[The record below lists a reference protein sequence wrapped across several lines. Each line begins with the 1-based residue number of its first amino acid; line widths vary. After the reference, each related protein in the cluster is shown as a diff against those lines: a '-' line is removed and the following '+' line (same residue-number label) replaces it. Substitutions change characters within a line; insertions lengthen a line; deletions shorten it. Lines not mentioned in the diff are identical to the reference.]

1 MPSPLGI
8 IYPSNQRYP
17 TLWSY
22 RELKLISQRNSAICV
37 DQWSVPWRTGV
48 PRTLSRMA
56 AKAGHSATTWWE
68 VSSSSPQLLHKGSS
82 SSWTITL
89 CLCRKLWPVI
99 NCTASLNSFLPFL
112 RSSKE
117 INLQMVGNHC
127 LVWRQS
133 MRDCQHS
140 FHLRSSPSRWR
151 DLMTLGG
158 IFGICAASRRG
169 SKAPSFA
176 STSARSLPMMPQW
189 PFTYLRWMT
198 LFHAAWL
205 RAATVSGFS

>member
-1 MPSPLGI
+1 MLLLLFCWGPVQSLKWTKNWTWPVRFRTIISSPLGI
-8 IYPSNQRYP
+8 LYPSNQRYCTP
-17 TLWSY
+17 WSC

-112 RSSKE
+112 RSWKG
-117 INLQMVGNHC
+117 L
-127 LVWRQS
+127 
-133 MRDCQHS
+133 
-140 FHLRSSPSRWR
+140 
-151 DLMTLGG
+151 
-158 IFGICAASRRG
+158 
-169 SKAPSFA
+169 FA
-176 STSARSLPMMPQW
+176 NCRKPLISLATISARLPIFIPPAFKSLCVE
-189 PFTYLRWMT
+189 
-198 LFHAAWL
+198 WL
-205 RAATVSGFS
+205 DYTGW